1 MTFHIN
7 KHFSDFEDAVW
18 EEVKRVPDEAIR
30 YSMLSFKF
38 EVDRTVYDSVYVN
51 IYRELKL

>member
-1 MTFHIN
+1 MTFHIS

-51 IYRELKL
+51 IYRELRL